1 MHTAVEIV
9 SARTRQLFW
18 ELSSIIELSPL
29 RACWTGEGFS
39 PVEAAQTRSGGAR
52 KQVFSS
58 FAEGVDWTDE
68 GQVQRALRVFEGM
81 LDECTGSYGW
91 DGTLAKVTAALARDG
106 YEVSP
111 TLQILP
117 VGEWRPEVA
126 RHDAKA
132 FGDSLR
138 LLRGAR
144 NAMERSSLLT
154 TGMSEERLRDVLL
167 VALNA
172 YFEGQSTGETLNGK
186 GKTDILIRI
195 GDRNVSISE
204 CKFYDGPKSV
214 TEALEQLLG
223 YTDNGGRRTS
233 LLIFYRE
240 KDPDA
245 RIADTIAA
253 IRSHP
258 QCESFDSSRADE
270 NRQWGFVVRGS
281 GDPGRAPRAE
291 VAFIP
296 FVIA

>member
-1 MHTAVEIV
+1 MFT
-9 SARTRQLFW
+9 
-18 ELSSIIELSPL
+18 
-29 RACWTGEGFS
+29 
-39 PVEAAQTRSGGAR
+39 
-52 KQVFSS
+52 S
-58 FAEGVDWTDE
+58 FVEGVDWTDE
-68 GQVQRALRVFEGM
+68 EQVQRALGAFEGM
-81 LDECTGSYGW
+81 LEECTGSYGW
-91 DGTLAKVTAALARDG
+91 DETLAKITAALARDG
-106 YEVSP
+106 YQVSP

-126 RHDAKA
+126 RHDARA
-132 FGDSLR
+132 YGDSLR

-214 TEALEQLLG
+214 TKALEQLLG

-253 IRSHP
+253 IRAHP
-258 QCESFDSSRADE
+258 HCESFDSSRADE
-270 NRQWGFVVRGS
+270 DRQWGFVVRGS